1 MRRFFNILSAV
12 LFFVVFFAGVIW
24 LLSEIPAILEYS
36 AGLAYSGAVSVLLA
50 VVAFFGAVI
59 ETAE

>member
-1 MRRFFNILSAV
+1 MARFFDILSAV
-12 LFFVVFFAGVIW
+12 IFIVVFFAGVIW
-24 LLSEIPAILEYS
+24 LLSEMPVIIEYS